1 MKLPTNIIYEKR
13 EDRYIIRAN
22 ITSGGALS
30 VKVYEII
37 DLANVKMIWNDHN
50 IVSAHIFVNAQK
62 SRSHETNPETLR

>member
-1 MKLPTNIIYEKR
+1 MNLPDNTIYEAR

-22 ITSGGALS
+22 ITPGGSLS

-62 SRSHETNPETLR
+62 SRSHETMTGV